1 MVMTKVRSTGL
12 AAGEVM
18 VDGKTSSIQYG
29 KVDVWHKVKSYEFRK
44 QADKLVVQPSDVSI
58 VENDKEVVQ

>member
-1 MVMTKVRSTGL
+1 
-12 AAGEVM
+12 M